1 MDKFLQVIV
10 VLGLMSYGVKG
21 VIKSQVENI
30 KEGNNDKIEAA
41 KSLAKSVSAPIEVGG
56 QKIDMTTGNVD
67 INHLYGLA
75 QQEADKMIQTGDV
88 SAFQKQLE
96 GDQGLLNIF
105 GGINK
110 AATATNEAAQQQQ
123 QGQ

>member
-10 VLGLMSYGVKG
+10 VLGLMSYGAKG
-21 VIKSQVENI
+21 VIKSQVENL
-30 KEGNNDKIEAA
+30 KEGNNEKIEAA
-41 KSLAKSVSAPIEVGG
+41 KSLAKSVAAPIEVGG
-56 QKIDMTTGNVD
+56 QKIDMTTGEVD

-88 SAFQKQLE
+88 SAFQKQME
-96 GDQGLLNIF
+96 GNKDLLNIF
-105 GGINK
+105 GGINN
-110 AATATNEAAQQQQ
+110 AASATNNAMP